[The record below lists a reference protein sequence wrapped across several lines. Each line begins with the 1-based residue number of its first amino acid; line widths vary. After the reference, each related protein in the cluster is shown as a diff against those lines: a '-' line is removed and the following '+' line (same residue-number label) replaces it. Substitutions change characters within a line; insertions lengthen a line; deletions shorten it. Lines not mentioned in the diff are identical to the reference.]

1 MGTPYYAA
9 SFFLKNQ
16 ILKLSSNHKKDPA
29 LWRGH
34 HSLIFATEEFLQVA
48 VDVEQ
53 VGIVAYHCAVHQ
65 PLVVCD

>member
-1 MGTPYYAA
+1 MK
-9 SFFLKNQ
+9 FFELYLSKNKFQ
-16 ILKLSSNHKKDPA
+16 SLVVNHKKDPA

>member
-1 MGTPYYAA
+1 M
-9 SFFLKNQ
+9 SFFELYLSKNKFQ
-16 ILKLSSNHKKDPA
+16 SLVVNTKKDPA

-48 VDVEQ
+48 IDVEQ